1 MKTIKLTK
9 PYILEGMVF
18 DEGSE
23 LVIASDGVD
32 ETVNETSTEP
42 ENEVD
47 FGLNKKEVTDE
58 NEVELKEAKITFN
71 TLVNFENS
79 LWDELDVES
88 GGELKADEKKFA
100 EYTKRIKEFLEKKG
114 VTEISNNLKDKL
126 TDENYHTLVL
136 ALEQIGF

>member
-58 NEVELKEAKITFN
+58 NEMELKE
-71 TLVNFENS
+71 
-79 LWDELDVES
+79 
-88 GGELKADEKKFA
+88 
-100 EYTKRIKEFLEKKG
+100 
-114 VTEISNNLKDKL
+114 DK
-126 TDENYHTLVL
+126 
-136 ALEQIGF
+136 